1 MSDERATPHS
11 RDAERC
17 LLGGMLRDNIAI
29 NDVVQLVRTENFYF
43 DAHQKV
49 FQGILALND
58 KANPVDLVTLAE
70 WLREQKYVED
80 IGGYPYLAE
89 LWEAAPTAANVE
101 YYAKIVREKAI
112 VRNLIHA
119 GNEILRDAYD
129 QAQPADELLGDAERK
144 ILEVAEIGITG
155 QHVTIQ
161 EAIHDA
167 YERIDAR
174 AQNTFEAGLTTGY
187 VDIDELTAGLHNS
200 ELIIL
205 AARPSVG
212 KTAMAL
218 NIVRNIIA
226 GDPVRGAP
234 AAGVFFVSLE
244 QARVELAERL
254 LCAQARVD
262 SHKLRKG
269 HSGPMTW
276 TA

>member
-1 MSDERATPHS
+1 
-11 RDAERC
+11 
-17 LLGGMLRDNIAI
+17 MLRDNVVI
-29 NDVVQLVRTENFYF
+29 NDVIQLVRNENFYF

-49 FQGILALND
+49 YQGIVALND

-70 WLREQKYVED
+70 WLREQKFVED

-129 QAQPADELLGDAERK
+129 QVQPADELLGDAERK
-144 ILEVAEIGITG
+144 ILEVAELGITG
-155 QHVTIQ
+155 QHVTLQ
-161 EAIHDA
+161 EAIRDA

-174 AQNTFEAGLTTGY
+174 AQNTFESGLPTGF
-187 VDIDELTAGLHNS
+187 VDIDELTAGLHNN
-200 ELIIL
+200 ELVIL

-218 NIVRNIIA
+218 NIVRNIVV
-226 GDPVRGAP
+226 GDPVRGAR
-234 AAGVFFVSLE
+234 AGGGVFRQPRAGAGRTRRTV
-244 QARVELAERL
+244 A
-254 LCAQARVD
+254 
-262 SHKLRKG
+262 LRP
-269 HSGPMTW
+269 SQSRQP
-276 TA
+276 